1 MSSARGI
8 DPVGWLRRNLFNS
21 VWNSILTVLMLA
33 LLWLVIPAFY
43 DWAVTKATLAG
54 ESRAACDGSG
64 ACWAMIRAR
73 WSSFFYGRYPV
84 PERWRVDLVA
94 VLLVVFA
101 LPAMREGGRN
111 RAWWAIG
118 LVLLFPVIAG
128 VLLVGGILGLRL
140 VVTND
145 WGGMMVNV
153 ILAFVAVAGSLPLGI
168 LLALGRRSELP
179 IVRGLSIAFIELWRG
194 VPLLTV
200 LFMGM
205 VMLPLFLPG
214 GMTIDSLLRAMIVLT
229 LFTSAYMA
237 EVVRGGLQGVPRGQE
252 EAAYAMGMGY
262 WRVQGL
268 IVLPQALRLVIPAI
282 VNTVIDLFK
291 DTTLVTIVGL
301 FDLLGVVNQS
311 IKDQAWLGLAREG
324 YAFSAM
330 VFFVCCLG
338 MSLYSRQLERRLSLG
353 RQ

>member
-1 MSSARGI
+1 MTTVRRPGAI
-8 DPVGWLRRNLFNS
+8 GWLRQNLFNT
-21 VWNSILTVLMLA
+21 VWNSILTVLMLG
-33 LLWLVIPAFY
+33 LLWLTIPPLF
-43 DWAVTKATLAG
+43 DWAVTHATLEG
-54 ESRAACDGSG
+54 ESRTACDGTG

-73 WSSFFYGRYPV
+73 WSSFFYGRYPA

-94 VLLVVFA
+94 LLLVVFA
-101 LPAMREGGRN
+101 VPAMREGGRHQA
-111 RAWWAIG
+111 RWALA
-118 LVLLFPVIAG
+118 LVGVFPVIAG
-128 VLLVGGILGLRL
+128 VLLVGGVFGLRL

-145 WGGMMVNV
+145 WGGLMVNV
-153 ILAFVAVAGSLPLGI
+153 ILAFVAVAASLPLGI
-168 LLALGRRSELP
+168 MLALGRRSELP
-179 IVRGLSIAFIELWRG
+179 IVRAFSVGFIELWRG

-237 EVVRGGLQGVPRGQE
+237 EVVRGGLQGVPRGQA

-262 WRVQGL
+262 WQVQGL

-324 YAFSAM
+324 YAFSAT

-338 MSLYSRQLERRLSLG
+338 MSLYSRQLERRLTRG
-353 RQ
+353 R